1 MFTNRNPN
9 PNQEEEGDE
18 AAAGAAAGAA
28 GAAEAEADGEGGEEE
43 EGLEAAENASQNRCM
58 TLAEHANGQ
67 QSWKLIKA
75 FYEVADTFPTTRLLV
90 SGAQGR
96 NFSLVSPQV
105 TSLVARY
112 PELKIVTAGVRLFER
127 CSNVL
132 VSVPPSDT
140 QVR

>member
-1 MFTNRNPN
+1 MRHIHHNPHLSLRTAV
-9 PNQEEEGDE
+9 GGTGCSTGTDL
-18 AAAGAAAGAA
+18 
-28 GAAEAEADGEGGEEE
+28 GGEEE

-105 TSLVARY
+105 TSLVAQY

-127 CSNVL
+127 CSNIL